1 MSDISYVDRIQ
12 KFRDERDQ
20 RLIDNPLNW
29 LSLAG
34 LFPLEEGDN
43 SFGADKKSGIF
54 LPGFAR
60 KNCGVLRLE
69 DGRITLITDVGSGAT
84 VNGSTPGHEPIRTDA
99 EGIPDLIE
107 IGKYA
112 FKIIQRGSQHYMRVW
127 DRESPAWKKFQ
138 GYQYYPVRSEYCF
151 NADILLYD
159 SPRIIKVQDVIG
171 NISDSRFPG
180 EAHFMV
186 NGIACTL
193 IAEDSEDELLFSF
206 TDKTREDDTYPG
218 GRFITTTKPKNGRIT
233 LDFNL
238 AVNWPCAYTSYATCP
253 LPPFENR
260 LPVRIEAG
268 ELKYHG

>member
-1 MSDISYVDRIQ
+1 MSDISYVDSIQ
-12 KFRDERDQ
+12 KLRNDRDQ
-20 RLIDNPLNW
+20 RVKANPLNW

-43 SFGADKKSGIF
+43 SFGGDEKAGIF
-54 LPGFAR
+54 FPTLSREQYGSFHLEGERVTIFAETES
-60 KNCGVLRLE
+60 GVTIHGSASTNQLIQTDTDRL
-69 DGRITLITDVGSGAT
+69 
-84 VNGSTPGHEPIRTDA
+84 
-99 EGIPDLIE
+99 PDLIE
-107 IGKYA
+107 VGTLA
-112 FKIIQRGSQHYMRVW
+112 MKIIHRGSQYYLRVW
-127 DRESPAWKKFQ
+127 DRESPAWKNFA
-138 GYQYYPVRSEYCF
+138 GYHYYPVRSEYSIT
-151 NADILLYD
+151 ADFLLYD

-180 EAHFMV
+180 EAHFKV

-206 TDKTREDDTYPG
+206 NDKTREDDTYPG
-218 GRFITTTKPKNGRIT
+218 GRFITTTKPENGRVT

-260 LPVRIEAG
+260 LSVRIEAG
-268 ELKYHG
+268 ELKYHD

>member
-1 MSDISYVDRIQ
+1 MSDISYVDSIQ

-20 RLIDNPLNW
+20 RVIANPLNW

-34 LFPLEEGDN
+34 LFSLEEGDN
-43 SFGADKKSGIF
+43 PFGGDEKARIF

-60 KNCGVLRLE
+60 KNSGVLRLE
-69 DGRITLITDVGSGAT
+69 DGQVNLITEVGSDAT
-84 VNGSTPGHEPIRTDA
+84 VNGSAPRHEPIRTDA
-99 EGIPDLIE
+99 EGTPDLIE
-107 IGKYA
+107 IGRYA
-112 FKIIQRGSQHYMRVW
+112 FRIIQRGSQHYMRVW
-127 DRESPAWKKFQ
+127 DRESPAWKFFA
-138 GYQYYPVRSEYCF
+138 GYQYYPVRSEYCVT
-151 NADILLYD
+151 ADFLLYD
-159 SPRIIKVQDVIG
+159 SPMIIKVQDVIG

-180 EAHFMV
+180 EAHFTV

-206 TDKTREDDTYPG
+206 TDKTREDTTYPG
-218 GRFITTTKPKNGRIT
+218 GRFITTTKPENGKVI

-268 ELKYHG
+268 ELKYHD